1 MALPVGVGVLSYRK
15 VIGRGA
21 VAQGWRCFLGIV
33 MAINILSKADKKL
46 SQLKDGI
53 RVLAW
58 EQYKIDN
65 RVKGEEGYK
74 LFEEEWLQHEIHKM
88 DQAKFDK
95 FIAGLGYTVDDLL
108 AERNRYYQK
117 RNRSK
122 GIGNEAASS
131 EYTESE
137 DNEFGYPP
145 Y

>member
-1 MALPVGVGVLSYRK
+1 MT
-15 VIGRGA
+15 
-21 VAQGWRCFLGIV
+21 
-33 MAINILSKADKKL
+33 INILSKADKKL

-74 LFEEEWLQHEIHKM
+74 FFEQEWLTHEIHKM

-95 FIAGLGYTVDDLL
+95 FITGLGYTESDLV
-108 AERNRYYQK
+108 AERTRYYQK
-117 RNRSK
+117 RNRAN
-122 GIGNEAASS
+122 GIGNELASF
-131 EYTESE
+131 
-137 DNEFGYPP
+137 DNEPASVNYVESGEPDNIP

>member
-1 MALPVGVGVLSYRK
+1 MLSHRGGVV
-15 VIGRGA
+15 
-21 VAQGWRCFLGIV
+21 FPGIV

-58 EQYKIDN
+58 EQYKIDH

-74 LFEEEWLQHEIHKM
+74 IFEAEWLTHDIHKM

-108 AERNRYYQK
+108 GERTRYYQK
-117 RNRSK
+117 RNRAT
-122 GIGNEAASS
+122 GIGNEPASFNNEPAS
-131 EYTESE
+131 VDYVEGNQP
-137 DNEFGYPP
+137 DNIP

>member
-1 MALPVGVGVLSYRK
+1 
-15 VIGRGA
+15 
-21 VAQGWRCFLGIV
+21 

-74 LFEEEWLQHEIHKM
+74 IFEAEWLTHDIHKM

-117 RNRSK
+117 RNRATGLVMNPLVLITNLPVLIMLK
-122 GIGNEAASS
+122 VINQI
-131 EYTESE
+131 TFHT
-137 DNEFGYPP
+137 N
-145 Y
+145 

>member
-1 MALPVGVGVLSYRK
+1 
-15 VIGRGA
+15 
-21 VAQGWRCFLGIV
+21 

-74 LFEEEWLQHEIHKM
+74 FFEQEWLTHEIHKM

-117 RNRSK
+117 RNRAT
-122 GIGNEAASS
+122 GIGNEPASFDS
-131 EYTESE
+131 F
-137 DNEFGYPP
+137 DNEPASVDYVEGNQPDNIP